1 MAKYLDKSQWED
13 QILIPDEQTPILGG
27 QPDWDS
33 TNMLSGWSN
42 VPAGMLAN
50 RTRFLLDKILEVEQ
64 GSENSLQK
72 DNNLSDLQDAGQA
85 KFNLGLNLVDN
96 VRDVDKPVSTA
107 TQTALNSKVDKVE
120 GKGLSTE
127 DFTSAEKGKLAGLEN
142 FDDSAI
148 QAELSDKVDKEVGK
162 GLSDVNFTE
171 VYKQKLEAVE
181 EHYKGLFTDEASLIA
196 GVTSP
201 VAGDYADV
209 DAAAGQDVSRYI
221 WDVNDSKW
229 VKQSGDVAPITSA
242 QVKTLYEANADTNA
256 FTDAEKS
263 KLGGVQAGANN
274 YTLPTAT
281 ASVLGGVQIG
291 TNLTASGGVI
301 GVANGSTA
309 VKGVVQLNDTLTS
322 TATDQ
327 AVTAAQA
334 KVLKDLVDTKVGTQA
349 TKAQVLT
356 GAGGTYVSGSTY
368 HNIITWN
375 DLGSVSTNTII
386 DLDTSLNHKLTATAS
401 LTIDASNNDA
411 GKTGDIIIST
421 PTAVTIS
428 WNTKWKF
435 LGKVPNIGGAGET
448 WVVSYKVFDAS
459 NIYASASKVA

>member
-13 QILIPDEQTPILGG
+13 QILIPDERTPILGG
-27 QPDWDS
+27 QPEWDS
-33 TNMLSGWSN
+33 NNMLSGWSN

-50 RTRFLLDKILEVEQ
+50 RTRFLLDKILQVEQ
-64 GSENSLQK
+64 ETEQESGNSLQK
-72 DNNLSDLQDAGQA
+72 DNNLSDLQDVSQA

-96 VRDVDKPVSTA
+96 VRDADKPISTA
-107 TQTALNSKVDKVE
+107 TQTALNSKVDKE
-120 GKGLSTE
+120 
-127 DFTSAEKGKLAGLEN
+127 A
-142 FDDSAI
+142 
-148 QAELSDKVDKEVGK
+148 GK

-171 VYKQKLEAVE
+171 AYKQKLDAVE

-196 GVTSP
+196 GVSSP

-209 DAAAGQDVSRYI
+209 DASSGQDVSRYI

-229 VKQSGDVAPITSA
+229 VKQSGEAAPLTSA

-263 KLGGVQAGANN
+263 KLGSVQAGANN
-274 YTLPTAT
+274 YVLPTAT

-291 TNLTASGGVI
+291 DNLTASGGVI
-301 GVANGSTA
+301 GVANASTT
-309 VKGVVQLNDTLTS
+309 VKGVVQLDNTLTS

-356 GAGGTYVSGSTY
+356 GASGTYVSGSTY
-368 HNIITWN
+368 HSIITWN

-386 DLDTSLNHKLTATAS
+386 DLDVSLNHKLTATAS

-435 LGKVPNIGGAGET
+435 LGSVPNIGGAGGT
-448 WVVSYKVFDAS
+448 WVVSYKVFNAS

>member
-27 QPDWDS
+27 QPEWDS

-42 VPAGMLAN
+42 VPAGMLAD
-50 RTRFLLDKILEVEQ
+50 RTRFLLDKISEVEQEVEQ

-72 DNNLSDLQDAGQA
+72 DNNLSDLQDVSQA

-127 DFTSAEKGKLAGLEN
+127 DFTSAEKGKLEGLEN
-142 FDDSAI
+142 FDDSVI
-148 QAELSDKVDKEVGK
+148 QAELSNKVDKEVGK

-171 VYKQKLEAVE
+171 VYKQKLDTVE

-229 VKQSGDVAPITSA
+229 VKQSGEVAPLTSA

-256 FTDAEKS
+256 FTDNDKEKLSSIPEEAS
-263 KLGGVQAGANN
+263 K
-274 YTLPTAT
+274 P
-281 ASVLGGVQIG
+281 QILEG
-291 TNLTASGGVI
+291 MGDV
-301 GVANGSTA
+301 
-309 VKGVVQLNDTLTS
+309 
-322 TATDQ
+322 
-327 AVTAAQA
+327 
-334 KVLKDLVDTKVGTQA
+334 
-349 TKAQVLT
+349 
-356 GAGGTYVSGSTY
+356 YVSGLSY
-368 HNIITWN
+368 QNLIAWN
-375 DLGSVSTNTII
+375 DLGSVSTNTTIN
-386 DLDTSLNHKLTATAS
+386 LDTSLNHKVTATAS

-448 WVVSYKVFDAS
+448 WVVSYKAFDAS
-459 NIYASASKVA
+459 NIYASAAKVA

>member
-27 QPDWDS
+27 QPEWDS

-42 VPAGMLAN
+42 VPAAILAD
-50 RTRFLLDKILEVEQ
+50 RTRFLLDKILEVEQEVGQ

-72 DNNLSDLQDAGQA
+72 DNNLSDLQDVGQA

-96 VRDVDKPVSTA
+96 VRDVDKPVSTT
-107 TQTALNSKVDKVE
+107 TQTALNSKVDKE
-120 GKGLSTE
+120 
-127 DFTSAEKGKLAGLEN
+127 A
-142 FDDSAI
+142 
-148 QAELSDKVDKEVGK
+148 GK

-171 VYKQKLEAVE
+171 AYKQKLDAVE

-196 GVTSP
+196 GVSSP

-209 DAAAGQDVSRYI
+209 DASSGQDVSRYI

-229 VKQSGDVAPITSA
+229 VKQSGEVAPLTSA

-256 FTDAEKS
+256 FTDDDKAKLSSIPEEAS
-263 KLGGVQAGANN
+263 KPQILEGVGD
-274 YTLPTAT
+274 
-281 ASVLGGVQIG
+281 V
-291 TNLTASGGVI
+291 
-301 GVANGSTA
+301 
-309 VKGVVQLNDTLTS
+309 
-322 TATDQ
+322 
-327 AVTAAQA
+327 
-334 KVLKDLVDTKVGTQA
+334 
-349 TKAQVLT
+349 
-356 GAGGTYVSGSTY
+356 YVSGLTY
-368 HNIITWN
+368 QNLIAWN
-375 DLGSVSTNTII
+375 DLGSVSTNTTIN
-386 DLDTSLNHKLTATAS
+386 LDTSLNHKLTATAS

-421 PTAVTIS
+421 PSAVTIS

-435 LGKVPNIGGAGET
+435 LGAVPNIGGAGGT

-459 NIYASASKVA
+459 NIYASAAKVA